1 MTRKLGRG
9 SWDEEAGT
17 RKLGRGSWDEEAG
30 SSAKGTSHVK
40 VVVKRG
46 TRTVAKTY
54 GGMDIRPYTAPQ
66 PSEG

>member
-1 MTRKLGRG
+1 MTSKLGR
-9 SWDEEAGT
+9 A
-17 RKLGRGSWDEEAG
+17 SWDEEAG
-30 SSAKGTSHVK
+30 SSPKGTSHVK
-40 VVVKRG
+40 VVVERG